1 MCYDGEYQNG
11 KRNGKVK
18 EYNNNTGYLIFGDNY
33 LNGKKWDGKEYDK
46 NNKVIYKLKEGKG
59 YVKEL
64 DFNGQI
70 KFKGEY
76 INGER
81 NGTGKEFY
89 IDGKLEF
96 EGEYLNRK
104 RWNRKEYDRENN
116 IYEFKKGNGYIKN
129 IMILTLI
136 IWYLRVNI

>member
-1 MCYDGEYQNG
+1 M
-11 KRNGKVK
+11 
-18 EYNNNTGYLIFGDNY
+18 
-33 LNGKKWDGKEYDK
+33 
-46 NNKVIYKLKEGKG
+46 
-59 YVKEL
+59 

-70 KFKGEY
+70 YFEGEY

-81 NGTGKEFY
+81 IGTGKEFY

-96 EGEYLNRK
+96 EGEYLNGK
-104 RWNRKEYDRENN
+104 RWNGKEYDRENN

-136 IWYLRVNI
+136 IWYLRMNI